1 MKKVSGKKLREN
13 LQNVNWIL
21 RQAKGIRG
29 YIGVFL
35 LINLISMVVS
45 LASTIVG
52 KYVVDAATGY
62 RTEFFTRYIIIML
75 ATSVFSILF
84 SVGASLFSS
93 YASEKFAFGLR
104 GKLFDRV
111 QRSLWQEVSR
121 FHSGDLLSRLTS
133 DISAICSG
141 ILSITASLIVTCVQ
155 ILIVLVIL
163 FRYDPY
169 MALFGLIIG
178 PAGLLA
184 AVLYRKRYS
193 RYQKELK
200 QSESEY
206 YSFFQEHLANLSV
219 VKSFQLEDRNNE
231 YFDGLRSRRLKLVM
245 KSAGLSTA
253 MSAIMRLIYSLGYVA
268 AFTYCACRLSGA
280 ITFAHEAIPYTY
292 GTMTLFLSLMSQL
305 QSSIRSLGNFI
316 PQFYGMLVSARRLR
330 TITELERED
339 YTPGDGQ
346 PSQVGIRLEQV
357 DFSYD
362 TAPVLRDLDF
372 RVRPGERIG
381 VVGVSGAGK
390 TTLVRLLLSL
400 VQPQKGQISYFAPD
414 GWQESAC
421 PASRR
426 LISYVPQGNTLLSG
440 TVRENLLLCRPE
452 ATDEQMWQ
460 ALELADAADFL
471 RRSARGLD
479 TELSEKAGG
488 LSEGQAQRIAIA
500 RALLR
505 DRPVLIMDEATSA
518 LDEQTE
524 ARILARVSAHCKS
537 TCVIITHRRS
547 MLQYCDRILEIR
559 PDGTGCLRDARPK
572 EET

>member
-1 MKKVSGKKLREN
+1 MKKVSGEKIRDN
-13 LQNVNWIL
+13 LQNARWIL
-21 RQAKGIRG
+21 HQAQGIRG

-62 RTEFFTRYIIIML
+62 RTEFFSRYILVML

-84 SVGASLFSS
+84 SAGAGLFSS

-104 GKLFDRV
+104 ARLFDRV
-111 QRSLWQEVSR
+111 QRSLWQQVSR
-121 FHSGDLLSRLTS
+121 FHSGDLLSRLTG

-141 ILSITASLIVTCVQ
+141 ILSITASVIVTCAQ

-178 PAGLLA
+178 PAGLVA
-184 AVLYRKRYS
+184 AIVYRKRYS

-206 YSFFQEHLANLSV
+206 YAFFQEHLANLSV
-219 VKSFQLEDRNNE
+219 IKSFQLEDRNND
-231 YFDGLRSRRLKLVM
+231 YFDDLRSRRLKLVM

-253 MSAIMRLIYSLGYVA
+253 MSVIMRLIYSLGYVA

-280 ITFAHEAIPYTY
+280 ITLAHETLPYTY

-330 TITELERED
+330 AVTELERED
-339 YTPGDGQ
+339 YAPGDGQ
-346 PSQVGIRLEQV
+346 PAQVGIRLEQV

-362 TAPVLRDLDF
+362 TAPVLRGLDF
-372 RVRPGERIG
+372 CVQPGERIG
-381 VVGVSGAGK
+381 VIGASGAGK
-390 TTLVRLLLSL
+390 TTLVRLLLNL
-400 VQPQKGQISYFAPD
+400 VQPTQGRISYFAPD
-414 GWQESAC
+414 GWQEPVC

-452 ATDEQMWQ
+452 ATEEEMWQ

-471 RRSARGLD
+471 RRSEQGLD

-524 ARILARVSAHCKS
+524 TRILSRVSAHCKS

-547 MLQYCDRILEIR
+547 MLQYCDRILEIG
-559 PDGTGCLRDARPK
+559 PDGSGTLRSAGSEQDR
-572 EET
+572 